1 LGRTLCRIE
10 LAVLATLL
18 AVVATLLPT
27 FFFAFMIE
35 RPALAPTLPRSPLF
49 FGVVSPSAMAAG
61 AFLLVCAKRWFC
73 AVVRRWR
80 VQLHSVVGRF
90 VREMRHTFRLT
101 ADLCPLG
108 RHSPLS
114 RHCGELKRPTARVCD
129 GYQWHTVVHRERLF
143 LGHDVMC
150 GVVDVGHTLA
160 TVLSPNR
167 EGDLCLDHTRTCV
180 GVHAMRTTRTLCA

>member
-1 LGRTLCRIE
+1 MPQADEPDQAMRAATCGCIYERVNGGWRVSVACGAGGGGGWGTLCRME

-73 AVVRRWR
+73 AAVRRWR
-80 VQLHSVVGRF
+80 VQLQHSVVGRF
-90 VREMRHTFRLT
+90 VREMRHTCEHF
-101 ADLCPLG
+101 A
-108 RHSPLS
+108 
-114 RHCGELKRPTARVCD
+114 
-129 GYQWHTVVHRERLF
+129 
-143 LGHDVMC
+143 
-150 GVVDVGHTLA
+150 
-160 TVLSPNR
+160 
-167 EGDLCLDHTRTCV
+167 
-180 GVHAMRTTRTLCA
+180 